1 MKSSRVPEDQKSVY
15 ASQQTCP
22 SQMENLST
30 MKRQSGESAQ
40 KTTTRRQS
48 GESVLKKS
56 TCRESGESDP
66 KTATRRESGESVQK
80 KTKRHSGEKSVVGKT
95 VPPSPLIYSPAT
107 LRKAAEG
114 VRKDIEKV
122 AVFDPIFYTNKVPMN
137 EHDAT
142 RRPKWGTKRNKSNY
156 EAERVYRVRAREV
169 GEVDRVQRLI
179 VRQVKYCGSGAFSD
193 VYIGYVQKESEPEK
207 KATTVAIKKIWPDP
221 SKEEE
226 QIVVQRCFNHQNI
239 LKLLYYYV
247 CVHPTTKVTMWSMIL
262 ELMPSTVSKE
272 HHSYIERGKLMPEI
286 YIKVWSYQLFCGLY
300 YLERCSVF
308 HRDIK
313 PENLLVDK
321 DSGRLKIADF
331 GACKKYRAEQRN
343 HSYHVTRYYRAPE
356 LCLKYDMYDPT
367 IDVWSAGC
375 IVAELLMNRILFP
388 GRNSND
394 QLKQIIRVLGTP
406 SVKDLK
412 GCVPG
417 KNVPESVFK
426 PVVPKRGFM
435 KIIHRYNRNVSEISV
450 EFVDLILQYD
460 CNKRLRGK
468 AALAHQFFDN
478 LRSPKTKM
486 PSGQPLPPLQYINYD
501 ANRNG

>member
-169 GEVDRVQRLI
+169 VLR
-179 VRQVKYCGSGAFSD
+179 
-193 VYIGYVQKESEPEK
+193 
-207 KATTVAIKKIWPDP
+207 
-221 SKEEE
+221 
-226 QIVVQRCFNHQNI
+226 QRC
-239 LKLLYYYV
+239 LLR
-247 CVHPTTKVTMWSMIL
+247 CVHRIRAEGKRAGKEGDNCRYQKDLAGSFKRGRTDSRATML
-262 ELMPSTVSKE
+262 QPPKHLKTAVLLQLMPSTVSKE